1 MNNKLQAK
9 DLINLG
15 LFTVLYFVI
24 GCCVAIPIGFI
35 PIFLPVLGSLWSL
48 ITGIPFML
56 FLTRVK
62 KFGMVTIMG
71 VLSGL
76 LMGLTG
82 MGFWGV
88 PMGLIFGLLGDLIL
102 KSGDYKSAKKSIL
115 GYAVFSLWMVGTYI
129 PMYFMVE
136 DSWASFAASF
146 GEEYADRVMAVMPMW
161 SIILVVAGILV
172 FAIWGRP
179 VGKNASEKTFCESG
193 HRIMERVS
201 FSATTDK
208 RKGIRLDPRTKLI
221 LLLTVTTL
229 MFSTSNEGIMN
240 FVKPVLSLIPFVL
253 ILSERRFK
261 TAGKYLLLY
270 LACFALERIALT
282 TLSDLLS
289 FVVLAMTSIMTRFA
303 PGIMTGAW
311 LLSSTSVSEFIGSM
325 ERMHLT
331 EKIVIPLSVIFRF
344 FPTISEEYQ
353 AISDAMKMR
362 GIRFGGKNPFL
373 MVEYCLVPLMVSVVK
388 IGDELSAAALTRG
401 LGAPVKRT
409 NVCQIGFHVQDMI
422 AILLCALCFALF
434 LLGQY
439 FSF

>member
-1 MNNKLQAK
+1 MNNKLQTK

-24 GCCVAIPIGFI
+24 GCCVAIPIGFV

-161 SIILVVAGILV
+161 SIILVVAGIFV
-172 FAIWGRP
+172 FAILGGLL
-179 VGKNASEKTFCESG
+179 GKTLCESG
-193 HRIMERVS
+193 NCMMEGVS
-201 FSATTDK
+201 FSATTDN
-208 RKGIRLDPRTKLI
+208 RRGIRLDPRTKLI

-240 FVKPVLSLIPFVL
+240 FIKPVLSLIPFVL

-261 TAGKYLLLY
+261 TAGKYLFLY
-270 LACFALERIALT
+270 LACFVLERIALT
-282 TLSDLLS
+282 TLSGLLS
-289 FVVLAMTSIMTRFA
+289 FVVLAITSIMTRFA
-303 PGIMTGAW
+303 PGIMTGAY

-331 EKIVIPLSVIFRF
+331 EKIIIPMSVIFRF

-353 AISDAMKMR
+353 AIRDAMKMR

-373 MVEYCLVPLMVSVVK
+373 MVEYRLVPLMVSVVK

-409 NVCQIGFHVQDMI
+409 NVCQIGFHIQDMI
-422 AILLCALCFALF
+422 AVLLCALCFALF
-434 LLGQY
+434 LMGQY
-439 FSF
+439 FVF

>member
-24 GCCVAIPIGFI
+24 GCCVAIPIGFV

-76 LMGLTG
+76 LMGLNVKKQFLSG

-146 GEEYADRVMAVMPMW
+146 GEKYADRVMAVMPMW
-161 SIILVVAGILV
+161 SIILVVAGIFV
-172 FAIWGRP
+172 FAI
-179 VGKNASEKTFCESG
+179 
-193 HRIMERVS
+193 
-201 FSATTDK
+201 
-208 RKGIRLDPRTKLI
+208 L
-221 LLLTVTTL
+221 
-229 MFSTSNEGIMN
+229 
-240 FVKPVLSLIPFVL
+240 
-253 ILSERRFK
+253 
-261 TAGKYLLLY
+261 
-270 LACFALERIALT
+270 
-282 TLSDLLS
+282 
-289 FVVLAMTSIMTRFA
+289 
-303 PGIMTGAW
+303 
-311 LLSSTSVSEFIGSM
+311 
-325 ERMHLT
+325 
-331 EKIVIPLSVIFRF
+331 
-344 FPTISEEYQ
+344 
-353 AISDAMKMR
+353 
-362 GIRFGGKNPFL
+362 GG
-373 MVEYCLVPLMVSVVK
+373 
-388 IGDELSAAALTRG
+388 
-401 LGAPVKRT
+401 
-409 NVCQIGFHVQDMI
+409 
-422 AILLCALCFALF
+422 
-434 LLGQY
+434 LLGKTLLKKH
-439 FSF
+439 FAKAGIA